1 VRWFPPSIT
10 AQRCYVLEVRSPY
23 PTFLFD
29 LSKKGNLKRQVE
41 YASHTAQTVFE
52 EYSNSDELHILAA
65 SCVRWGDVSE
75 YLMICELML

>member
-1 VRWFPPSIT
+1 LGDSHGELRTDDGNKSKT
-10 AQRCYVLEVRSPY
+10 NYLNGR
-23 PTFLFD
+23 D

-65 SCVRWGDVSE
+65 SCVRWGDVI
-75 YLMICELML
+75 LTMRRGPF